1 MADMQFGGWY
11 NNPAQGGSNMRYWG
25 DYGWTTGSDPTQGGG
40 GGGQDNSVDSILN
53 SAISSITQYVNKP
66 QRYDEVNP
74 FSFDETLAREAAT
87 KEFAPYYQEMLT
99 DYVSN
104 AERTKSRSQED
115 YTRLLTNLGAGK
127 EYYMGTQRRV
137 LDKALR
143 STDEGYAGR
152 GLFFSG
158 AREKDVKEIK
168 SVYGEQTGEYM
179 RQYGYNTD
187 SAQLGL
193 NRDLQDVNT
202 GQAQYTRD
210 NERLQKAAIEG
221 GVLTRRGEAMDE
233 YNIAR
238 DKYYENAIFG

>member
-1 MADMQFGGWY
+1 
-11 NNPAQGGSNMRYWG
+11 
-25 DYGWTTGSDPTQGGG
+25 
-40 GGGQDNSVDSILN
+40 
-53 SAISSITQYVNKP
+53 
-66 QRYDEVNP
+66 
-74 FSFDETLAREAAT
+74 
-87 KEFAPYYQEMLT
+87 
-99 DYVSN
+99 
-104 AERTKSRSQED
+104 
-115 YTRLLTNLGAGK
+115 
-127 EYYMGTQRRV
+127 MGTQRRV